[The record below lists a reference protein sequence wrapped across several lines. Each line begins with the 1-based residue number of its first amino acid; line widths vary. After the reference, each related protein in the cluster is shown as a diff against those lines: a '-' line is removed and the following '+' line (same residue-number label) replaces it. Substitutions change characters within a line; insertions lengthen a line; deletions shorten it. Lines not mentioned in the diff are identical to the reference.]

1 MKLSLEGKALVVIF
15 TSSVLAIV
23 TMFVLFLMNQ
33 RDTLANAYGVLVAVM
48 TAYFLVKFL
57 RRISKEGVVT

>member
-1 MKLSLEGKALVVIF
+1 MNLSLEGKALVVIF
-15 TSSVLAIV
+15 ISSVLAIV

-33 RDTLANAYGVLVAVM
+33 RDTVANAYGVLVVVL
-48 TAYFLVKFL
+48 TAYFLAKFL